1 MMTMSASQSQS
12 GIFAQRSR
20 CKRKPLFREQAS
32 TALQRRWFGP
42 VQVLTPPSARVM
54 VFVAAAAVAMLLV
67 AATIVEI
74 PDRIRTVGVLL
85 PVDGLLKVRAS
96 RAGRIEKLA
105 IANGEI
111 VARGQVLMRISGV
124 QHAPGKEPELA
135 ARIAS
140 LRRETQLLD
149 ETLELEIAT
158 VKSRMQLN
166 RRRLL
171 LTQERIKVA
180 AREMRMRE
188 QEAERYGGRA
198 GRVQQ
203 LAKSQVV
210 SDHVADEAAAAA
222 LQALAASQAT
232 RQRSLSLQDEIV
244 TIEQQ
249 LLQDSALPEIL
260 RGQADLRRETI
271 AREIAASELQSA
283 HEITAHESGV
293 VAGLAARVGEDVRP
307 GEVLMTLHNPD
318 SRLEARI
325 YLSPDNAGM
334 IAPGQRVEL
343 QLKAYPHQLYGTQ
356 TAIVESVSAVAVP
369 AQEIDTGLPFAGPVF
384 EVRAALLQEKINVQA
399 RAWSLPP
406 GTSFTAD
413 LVRHRWPL
421 YRWLLR
427 SALGDAS
434 NT

>member
-1 MMTMSASQSQS
+1 MLTMSDRQSQS
-12 GIFAQRSR
+12 PISAPPPKRDRS
-20 CKRKPLFREQAS
+20 PLFRERAAAS
-32 TALQRRWFGP
+32 LQQRWFGP
-42 VQVLTPPSARVM
+42 VQVLTPPSARAM
-54 VFVAAAAVAMLLV
+54 VFVAAAAVTMLLI
-67 AATIVEI
+67 AAMIVEI

-96 RAGRIEKLA
+96 RAGRVEKLV
-105 IANGEI
+105 IANGDV
-111 VARGQVLMRISGV
+111 VARGQVLMRLSGV
-124 QHAPGKEPELA
+124 QRAPGKEPELA

-140 LRRETQLLD
+140 HRREMQLLD
-149 ETLELEIAT
+149 ETLEREIDT
-158 VKSRMQLN
+158 VKSRVQLN
-166 RRRLL
+166 NRRLR
-171 LTQERIKVA
+171 LTRERIEA
-180 AREMRMRE
+180 AVREQRTRE

-198 GRVQQ
+198 GRIQQ
-203 LAKSQVV
+203 LATSQVI
-210 SDHVADEAAAAA
+210 SDHVADAAAATA
-222 LQALAASQAT
+222 LQALAASQAA
-232 RQRSLSLQDEIV
+232 RQRSLSLQDEFL

-249 LLQDSALPEIL
+249 LLQDGALPEIL
-260 RGQADLRRETI
+260 RRQADLRRETI

-283 HEITAHESGV
+283 HEITAHEAGI
-293 VAGLAARVGEDVRP
+293 VAGLAARVGEDVRA

-318 SRLEARI
+318 SRLEARL

-334 IAPGQRVEL
+334 IAPGQIVEL

-384 EVRAALLQEKINVQA
+384 EVRAALRHETMKVHA
-399 RAWSLPP
+399 GAWSLPP

-427 SALGDAS
+427 SVLGDAS